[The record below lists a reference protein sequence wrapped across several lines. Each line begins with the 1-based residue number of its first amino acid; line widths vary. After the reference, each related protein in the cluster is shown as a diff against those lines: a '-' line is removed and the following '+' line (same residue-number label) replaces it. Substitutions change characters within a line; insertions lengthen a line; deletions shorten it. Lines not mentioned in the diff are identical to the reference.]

1 MPGALLAVAPSR
13 YRGAMTAA
21 DASDLVDRLTAV
33 VPDFPKPGI
42 LFRDITPVFADAE
55 AFSVVCAALAE
66 PFEGGFA
73 AVAGIE
79 ARGFALAGGIA
90 AQTSTGVL
98 TVRKAGK
105 LPGEVLS
112 ESYAL
117 EYGEA
122 TIELR
127 PGQLPAGS
135 RVLVVDDV
143 LATGGTAE
151 ASITLLERAGY
162 EVVGIA
168 VLLELDGLGGRDRLA
183 SRLPVHALASAPA

>member
-1 MPGALLAVAPSR
+1 MSE
-13 YRGAMTAA
+13 TAT
-21 DASDLVDRLTAV
+21 DLVHRLTGV

-42 LFRDITPVFADAE
+42 VFRDVTPVFADPV
-55 AFSVVCAALAE
+55 AFPVVCTALAE
-66 PFEGGFA
+66 PFPEFD

-90 AQTSTGVL
+90 AQRGVGVL

-112 ESYAL
+112 EQYAL

-122 TIELR
+122 AVELR
-127 PGQLPAGS
+127 PGQLPRGT

-143 LATGGTAE
+143 LATGGTSE
-151 ASITLLERAGY
+151 ATLKLLERAGY
-162 EVVGIA
+162 VAIGFSA
-168 VLLELDGLGGRDRLA
+168 LLELDGLDGRARLEP
-183 SRLPVHALASAPA
+183 RLPVHTLGSAPA

>member
-1 MPGALLAVAPSR
+1 
-13 YRGAMTAA
+13 MT
-21 DASDLVDRLTAV
+21 DASASALVDRMIAV
-33 VPDFPKPGI
+33 VPDFPVPGI
-42 LFRDITPVFADAE
+42 LFRDVTPLFSDADAF
-55 AFSVVCAALAE
+55 ATVTAALSE
-66 PFEGGFA
+66 PFDGSFQ

-90 AQTSTGVL
+90 IEQGVGVL

-122 TIELR
+122 TLELR
-127 PGQLPAGS
+127 PSQLPAGT

-151 ASITLLERAGY
+151 ATVTLLERAGY

-168 VLLELDGLGGRDRLA
+168 VLLELDGLPGRERLG

>member
-1 MPGALLAVAPSR
+1 VPPTTDACTGSLGTVTTS
-13 YRGAMTAA
+13 
-21 DASDLVDRLTAV
+21 DASALVDRLTAL
-33 VPDFPKPGI
+33 VPDFPQPGI
-42 LFRDITPVFADAE
+42 LFRDVTPVFSDADAF
-55 AFSVVCAALAE
+55 ATVTAGLSE
-66 PFEGGFA
+66 PFDGSFT

-90 AQTSTGVL
+90 IEQGVGVL

-112 ESYAL
+112 ESYSL

-122 TIELR
+122 TLELR
-127 PGQLPAGS
+127 PGQLPEGS
-135 RVLVVDDV
+135 SVLVVDDV

-151 ASITLLERAGY
+151 ATVALLQRAGY
-162 EVVGIA
+162 VVVGVA

-183 SRLPVHALASAPA
+183 ARVPVHALTSAPA

>member
-1 MPGALLAVAPSR
+1 MS
-13 YRGAMTAA
+13 

-33 VPDFPKPGI
+33 VEDFPKPGI
-42 LFRDITPVFADAE
+42 LFRDVTPVFADAE
-55 AFSVVCAALAE
+55 GFAAVCAALAE

-90 AQTSTGVL
+90 AQTGTGVL

-122 TIELR
+122 SIELR

-168 VLLELDGLGGRDRLA
+168 VLLELDGLDGRARLDG
-183 SRLPVHALASAPA
+183 RVPVHALSSAPA

>member
-1 MPGALLAVAPSR
+1 MSTTDVSALL
-13 YRGAMTAA
+13 
-21 DASDLVDRLTAV
+21 DDLIAV

-42 LFRDITPVFADAE
+42 LFRDVTPLFSDADAF
-55 AFSVVCAALAE
+55 ATVTTALSE
-66 PFEGGFA
+66 PFDGSFQ

-90 AQTSTGVL
+90 IEQGVGVL

-122 TIELR
+122 TLELR
-127 PGQLPAGS
+127 PSQLPKGT

-151 ASITLLERAGY
+151 ATVTLLERAGY
-162 EVVGIA
+162 EVVGLA

-183 SRLPVHALASAPA
+183 PRLPVHALGSAPA

>member
-1 MPGALLAVAPSR
+1 
-13 YRGAMTAA
+13 MTAS
-21 DASDLVDRLTAV
+21 DASALVDRMIAV
-33 VPDFPKPGI
+33 VPDFPVPGI
-42 LFRDITPVFADAE
+42 LFRDVTPLFSDADAF
-55 AFSVVCAALAE
+55 ATVTAALSE
-66 PFEGGFA
+66 PFDGAFT

-90 AQTSTGVL
+90 IEQGVGVL

-122 TIELR
+122 TLELR
-127 PGQLPAGS
+127 PSQLPPGT

-143 LATGGTAE
+143 LATGGTAD
-151 ASITLLERAGY
+151 ATVTLLERAGY

-168 VLLELDGLGGRDRLA
+168 VLLELDGLPGRDRLA
-183 SRLPVHALASAPA
+183 SRLPVHALSSAPA

>member
-1 MPGALLAVAPSR
+1 MTE
-13 YRGAMTAA
+13 TAA
-21 DASDLVDRLTAV
+21 ALVERLTAV

-42 LFRDITPVFADAE
+42 LFRDVTPVFSDPV
-55 AFSVVCAALAE
+55 AFGRVCEALAA
-66 PFEGGFA
+66 PFAIGGGFQ

-90 AQTSTGVL
+90 AQHQVGVL

-112 ESYAL
+112 EQYAL

-122 TIELR
+122 ELELR
-127 PGQLPAGS
+127 PGQLPQGT

-143 LATGGTAE
+143 LATGGTA
-151 ASITLLERAGY
+151 AATSPCSSARGTR
-162 EVVGIA
+162 
-168 VLLELDGLGGRDRLA
+168 RSA
-183 SRLPVHALASAPA
+183 SRRCSSSTDSPVASASSPACP

>member
-1 MPGALLAVAPSR
+1 
-13 YRGAMTAA
+13 MTAA
-21 DASDLVDRLTAV
+21 DASALVDRLTAV
-33 VPDFPKPGI
+33 VADFPQPGI

-55 AFSVVCAALAE
+55 AFSVVCAALSE
-66 PFEGGFA
+66 PFDGSFA

-79 ARGFALAGGIA
+79 ARGFALAGGIG
-90 AQTSTGVL
+90 AQTGTGVL

-127 PGQLPAGS
+127 PGQLPRGS

-162 EVVGIA
+162 EVVGVA
-168 VLLELDGLGGRDRLA
+168 VLLELDGLAGRDRLA
-183 SRLPVHALASAPA
+183 SRVPVHALASAPA

>member
-1 MPGALLAVAPSR
+1 
-13 YRGAMTAA
+13 MTAS
-21 DASDLVDRLTAV
+21 DASALVDRMIAV
-33 VPDFPKPGI
+33 VPDFPVPGI
-42 LFRDITPVFADAE
+42 LFRDVTPLFSDADAF
-55 AFSVVCAALAE
+55 ATVTAALSE
-66 PFEGGFA
+66 PFDGAFT

-90 AQTSTGVL
+90 IEQGVGVL

-117 EYGEA
+117 EYGES
-122 TIELR
+122 TLELR
-127 PGQLPAGS
+127 PSQLPPGT

-143 LATGGTAE
+143 LATGGTAD
-151 ASITLLERAGY
+151 ATVTLLERAGY

-168 VLLELDGLGGRDRLA
+168 VLLELEGLPGRERLA
-183 SRLPVHALASAPA
+183 SRIPVHALGSAPA

>member
-1 MPGALLAVAPSR
+1 
-13 YRGAMTAA
+13 MTAS
-21 DASDLVDRLTAV
+21 DASALVDRMIAV
-33 VPDFPKPGI
+33 VPDFPVPGI
-42 LFRDITPVFADAE
+42 LFRDVTPLFSDADAF
-55 AFSVVCAALAE
+55 ATVTAALSE
-66 PFEGGFA
+66 PFDGAFQ

-90 AQTSTGVL
+90 IEQGVGVL

-122 TIELR
+122 TLELR
-127 PGQLPAGS
+127 PSQLPAGT

-151 ASITLLERAGY
+151 ATVTLLERAGY

-168 VLLELDGLGGRDRLA
+168 VLLELDGLPGRDRLA
-183 SRLPVHALASAPA
+183 SSLPVHALSSAPA

>member
-1 MPGALLAVAPSR
+1 
-13 YRGAMTAA
+13 MTAS
-21 DASDLVDRLTAV
+21 DASELVDRLTAV
-33 VPDFPKPGI
+33 VPDFPTPGI

-55 AFSVVCAALAE
+55 AFGLVCAALAE
-66 PFEGGFA
+66 PFEGAFT

-79 ARGFALAGGIA
+79 ARGFALAGGIG
-90 AQTSTGVL
+90 AQTNTGVL

-135 RVLVVDDV
+135 PVLVVDDV
-143 LATGGTAE
+143 LATGGTCE

-162 EVVGIA
+162 EVIGVA

-183 SRLPVHALASAPA
+183 SRVPVHAIASAPA

>member
-1 MPGALLAVAPSR
+1 MPPTTDACTGSLGTVTTS
-13 YRGAMTAA
+13 
-21 DASDLVDRLTAV
+21 DASALVDRLTAL
-33 VPDFPKPGI
+33 VPDFPQPGI
-42 LFRDITPVFADAE
+42 LFRDVTPVFSDADAF
-55 AFSVVCAALAE
+55 ATVTAGLSE
-66 PFEGGFA
+66 PFDGSFT

-90 AQTSTGVL
+90 IEQGVGVL

-112 ESYAL
+112 ESYSL

-122 TIELR
+122 TLELR
-127 PGQLPAGS
+127 PGQLPEGS
-135 RVLVVDDV
+135 SVLVVDDV

-151 ASITLLERAGY
+151 ATVALLQRAGY
-162 EVVGIA
+162 VVVGVA

-183 SRLPVHALASAPA
+183 ARVPVHALTSAPA

>member
-1 MPGALLAVAPSR
+1 
-13 YRGAMTAA
+13 MTAS
-21 DASDLVDRLTAV
+21 DASALVDRMIAV
-33 VPDFPKPGI
+33 VPDFPVPGI
-42 LFRDITPVFADAE
+42 LFRDVTPLFSDADAF
-55 AFSVVCAALAE
+55 ATVTAALSE
-66 PFEGGFA
+66 PFDGAFQ

-90 AQTSTGVL
+90 IEQGVGVL

-122 TIELR
+122 TLELR
-127 PGQLPAGS
+127 PSQLPAGT

-151 ASITLLERAGY
+151 ATVTLLERAGY
-162 EVVGIA
+162 EVVGVA
-168 VLLELDGLGGRDRLA
+168 VLLELDGLPGRERLG
-183 SRLPVHALASAPA
+183 SRLPVHALSSAPA

>member
-1 MPGALLAVAPSR
+1 
-13 YRGAMTAA
+13 MTVT
-21 DASDLVDRLTAV
+21 DASALVDRLVAV

-42 LFRDITPVFADAE
+42 LFRDVTPLFSDSDAFAQ
-55 AFSVVCAALAE
+55 VTAALSE
-66 PFEGGFA
+66 PFDGAFA

-90 AQTSTGVL
+90 IEQGVGVL

-112 ESYAL
+112 ESYSL

-122 TIELR
+122 TLELR
-127 PGQLPAGS
+127 PAQLPAGTA
-135 RVLVVDDV
+135 VLVVDDV

-151 ASITLLERAGY
+151 ATVTLLERAGY
-162 EVVGIA
+162 KVVGVA
-168 VLLELDGLGGRDRLA
+168 VLLELEGLGGRDRLA
-183 SRLPVHALASAPA
+183 SRLPVHALATAPA

>member
-1 MPGALLAVAPSR
+1 MSSSDVSALL
-13 YRGAMTAA
+13 
-21 DASDLVDRLTAV
+21 DDLIAV

-42 LFRDITPVFADAE
+42 LFRDVTPLFSHADAF
-55 AFSVVCAALAE
+55 ATVTTALSE
-66 PFEGGFA
+66 PFDGSFQ

-90 AQTSTGVL
+90 IEQGVGVL

-122 TIELR
+122 TLELR
-127 PGQLPAGS
+127 PSQLPGGT

-151 ASITLLERAGY
+151 ATVTLLERAGY
-162 EVVGIA
+162 EVVGLA

-183 SRLPVHALASAPA
+183 PRLPVHALGSAPA

>member
-1 MPGALLAVAPSR
+1 MTE
-13 YRGAMTAA
+13 TAA
-21 DASDLVDRLTAV
+21 ALVERLTAI

-42 LFRDITPVFADAE
+42 LFRDVTPVFSDPV
-55 AFSVVCAALAE
+55 AFGRVCEALAA
-66 PFEGGFA
+66 PFAVGAGFQ

-90 AQTSTGVL
+90 AQHQVGVL

-112 ESYAL
+112 EQYAL

-122 TIELR
+122 ELELR
-127 PGQLPAGS
+127 PGQLPQGT

-143 LATGGTAE
+143 LGDRRHGGGHRHA
-151 ASITLLERAGY
+151 ARARGY
-162 EVVGIA
+162 EAIGFA
-168 VLLELDGLGGRDRLA
+168 SLLELDGLAGRERLEP
-183 SRLPVHALASAPA
+183 RLPVTALGRVPA

>member
-1 MPGALLAVAPSR
+1 
-13 YRGAMTAA
+13 MTAS
-21 DASDLVDRLTAV
+21 DASALVDSMIAV
-33 VPDFPKPGI
+33 VPDFPVPGI
-42 LFRDITPVFADAE
+42 LFRDVTPLFSDADAF
-55 AFSVVCAALAE
+55 ATVTAALSE
-66 PFEGGFA
+66 PFDGSFA

-90 AQTSTGVL
+90 IEQGVGVL

-122 TIELR
+122 TLELR
-127 PGQLPAGS
+127 PSQLPPGT

-143 LATGGTAE
+143 LATGGTAG
-151 ASITLLERAGY
+151 ATVTLLERAGY

-168 VLLELDGLGGRDRLA
+168 VLLELEGLPGRERLA
-183 SRLPVHALASAPA
+183 SRIPVHALGTAPA

>member
-1 MPGALLAVAPSR
+1 MSTTDVSALL
-13 YRGAMTAA
+13 
-21 DASDLVDRLTAV
+21 DDLIAV

-42 LFRDITPVFADAE
+42 LFRDVTPLFSHADAF
-55 AFSVVCAALAE
+55 ATVTTALSE
-66 PFEGGFA
+66 PFDGSFQ

-90 AQTSTGVL
+90 IEQGVGVL

-122 TIELR
+122 TLELR
-127 PGQLPAGS
+127 PSQLPAGT

-143 LATGGTAE
+143 LATGGT
-151 ASITLLERAGY
+151 LRAAADLVAQAGG
-162 EVVGIA
+162 VVAGNL
-168 VLLELDGLGGRDRLA
+168 VLIELQALGGRERLA
-183 SRLPVHALASAPA
+183 PLGCAAVRTY

>member
-1 MPGALLAVAPSR
+1 MS
-13 YRGAMTAA
+13 
-21 DASDLVDRLTAV
+21 ASSASELIDRLTAV
-33 VPDFPKPGI
+33 IPDFPKPGI

-55 AFSVVCAALAE
+55 AFGVVCAALAE
-66 PFEGGFA
+66 PFEGGFT

-90 AQTSTGVL
+90 AQTGTGVL

-112 ESYAL
+112 ETYAL

-122 TIELR
+122 SIELR

-151 ASITLLERAGY
+151 ASMTLLERAGY

-168 VLLELDGLGGRDRLA
+168 VLLELDGLDGRGRLN
-183 SRLPVHALASAPA
+183 SRVPVHALASAPA

>member
-1 MPGALLAVAPSR
+1 
-13 YRGAMTAA
+13 MTET
-21 DASDLVDRLTAV
+21 ASDLVQRLTTI

-42 LFRDITPVFADAE
+42 LFRDVTPVFADAV
-55 AFSVVCAALAE
+55 AFGRVCEALAA
-66 PFEGGFA
+66 PFAVGGGFA

-90 AQTSTGVL
+90 AQHQVGVL

-112 ESYAL
+112 EQYAL

-122 TIELR
+122 ELELR
-127 PGQLPAGS
+127 PAQLPAGT

-143 LATGGTAE
+143 LATGGTGA
-151 ASITLLERAGY
+151 ATITLLERAGY
-162 EVVGIA
+162 QAIGFA
-168 VLLELDGLGGRDRLA
+168 ALLELDGLQGRERLEP
-183 SRLPVHALASAPA
+183 RLPVTTLGAVPA